1 MDHVGRMSSLF
12 SLTEVLT
19 QPILLESVPFWQ
31 AGMQEGKRKKRMMDS
46 SEMNARNNSGPGPI
60 SWGPLVLKEYPRG
73 SLPRQPVIPPRIEHR
88 PDRGQQFCTIER
100 LFDECIKVF
109 RRAGDRS
116 AAEA

>member
-46 SEMNARNNSGPGPI
+46 SKMNARNNSGPGPI
-60 SWGPLVLKEYPRG
+60 S
-73 SLPRQPVIPPRIEHR
+73 
-88 PDRGQQFCTIER
+88 
-100 LFDECIKVF
+100 
-109 RRAGDRS
+109 
-116 AAEA
+116 